1 MTASA
6 CGSEKCGSSR
16 DWVCR
21 VNEICWELSLSFIQ
35 ILTLPLEPAKQKKF
49 KSAPMLS
56 AQAKWSVMC
65 VEKEHIYIQR
75 MLKGIHELQ
84 LFKTFFLKKQESSLR
99 S

>member
-6 CGSEKCGSSR
+6 GGSEKCGSSR

-49 KSAPMLS
+49 KSAQCLVHRQSDRLS
-56 AQAKWSVMC
+56 YVCGERKD
-65 VEKEHIYIQR
+65 
-75 MLKGIHELQ
+75 
-84 LFKTFFLKKQESSLR
+84 TFTFNAF
-99 S
+99 